1 MLANSK
7 NFMIAE
13 QFESRKR
20 TNEYLFVSVFPFEN
34 GENICINCVFGEGRV
49 KSKDDEEFIW
59 NFDIHV

>member
-1 MLANSK
+1 MNIFSL
-7 NFMIAE
+7 
-13 QFESRKR
+13 
-20 TNEYLFVSVFPFEN
+20 VFFSFEN